1 MANTKHFNN
10 IKIARGTRAKW
21 LAGAKPSYGEMFYDK
36 NTKGVYIAIPNADAE
51 NGIELKRFGG
61 FDSVVLKGTI
71 FARNF
76 ANICRIAEPGDAY
89 IVTGRISVEQ
99 PEVTF
104 DNEGDVKR
112 NATSVRTYDN
122 YFKNGQVIIFTSE
135 DVSSIPNSYIFN
147 DSEIAANPEGVKGI
161 ITLAGTAEAVDLEY
175 DPSLT
180 EVASDKGMGTGKAIT
195 DVQTALDTLFNEKM
209 EYIGSFN
216 EITITATDNLTE
228 ADNYTPATA
237 ADKAWAIIAKQK
249 QLHMGQSLVY
259 SGPTTKVTTV
269 DGDVTIRTNTM
280 IVNNAG
286 TIYTIP
292 LGASEARDI
301 AYTPAGDLKTDES
314 VPSFTTVQSDGT
326 KVTLTEDQ
334 IATVQHALDYLHQ
347 NKADLNSNGKL
358 PLSQMP
364 STMIGALQYVGT
376 VQIGNN
382 VTSLTVAELAA
393 LMRTAK
399 EGSDSWETDT
409 DSKTGNKKAKAYE
422 NLDSGD
428 YVIISIPLSPEGE
441 TTDKDLPSQPDEAD
455 EDHPRP
461 RPRPLPPDEADEDH
475 PLSRQI
481 SILDGKTELFKISN
495 GDHVIVNK
503 ADEDGYTFDHLDTS
517 AAVDAINEII
527 GSVNIVDQERVV
539 TKGFYTDGTKVTD
552 EIQETKV
559 TTTPADHT
567 IRVESPNGVLEY
579 SDIAAHNIPQA
590 GGSRSL
596 VASDL
601 SINDVQHNSNYH
613 KGDDKTHNTEL
624 IGKKKDGTSVTVEFP
639 NKDGMIQVISEG
651 DGTKDVLPKFNE
663 EGTLIDS
670 EVSQTKDAT
679 TENGTLHLGKNFD
692 INYDE
697 LAKLLQ
703 YLRGAVKITRLF
715 DHDDA
720 NINSESQTARTHDE
734 NTLVV
739 LDEDSAIDGGEW
751 E

>member
-1 MANTKHFNN
+1 MANKKHYNN
-10 IKIARGTRAKW
+10 IKIARGTRANW
-21 LAGAKPSYGEMFYDK
+21 LAGANPSYGEMFYDK

-71 FARNF
+71 QSSNF
-76 ANICRIAEPGDAY
+76 AHICGIAEPGDAY
-89 IVTGRISVEQ
+89 IVTGKINVEQ

-104 DNEGDVKR
+104 DNAGNVIR
-112 NATSVRTYDN
+112 NTTSVRTYDN

-147 DSEIAANPEGVKGI
+147 ESEIAANPEGSKGI

-180 EVASDKGMGTGKAIT
+180 EVASDKGMGVGKAIT

-216 EITITATDNLTE
+216 EITITSTDDLTE

-249 QLHMGQSLVY
+249 QLLMGQSLVY
-259 SGPTTKVTTV
+259 SGPTSKVTTV
-269 DGDVTIRTNTM
+269 DGDVVLRTNTM

-301 AYTPAGDLKTDES
+301 AFAPSGELKSDES
-314 VPSFTTVQSDGT
+314 VPTFTTTQADGT
-326 KVTLTEDQ
+326 KVTLTHDQ
-334 IATVQHALDYLHQ
+334 IATVQHALDFLHQ

-364 STMIGALQYVGT
+364 STMIGALQYIGT
-376 VQIGNN
+376 VQIGND
-382 VTSLTVAELAA
+382 VSTLTVEELAT
-393 LMRTAK
+393 LMRSSK
-399 EGSDSWETDT
+399 EGGDSWETDT
-409 DSKTGNKKAKAYE
+409 DSKEGNKKANAYD

-428 YVIISIPLSPEGE
+428 YVIISIPLATTEG
-441 TTDKDLPSQPDEAD
+441 
-455 EDHPRP
+455 
-461 RPRPLPPDEADEDH
+461 EDH

-481 SILDGKTELFKISN
+481 SITDGAKTLFTISN

-503 ADEDGYTFDHLDTS
+503 ADESGYVFDHLDTS
-517 AAVDAINEII
+517 AAVDAVNAII
-527 GSVNIVDQERVV
+527 GSVNIVDKERVV
-539 TKGFYTDGTKVTD
+539 TKSFAADGEKVT
-552 EIQETKV
+552 EEVQETQI

-567 IRVESPNGVLEY
+567 IRVESPNAVLEHT
-579 SDIAAHNIPQA
+579 DIAAHNIPQA

-601 SINDVQHNSNYH
+601 SINDVQHDSNY
-613 KGDDKTHNTEL
+613 KTGEDKTHNTEL
-624 IGKKKDGTSVTVEFP
+624 IGKKTDGTPVTIEFP
-639 NKDGMIQVISEG
+639 NKDGIIQVIGEG
-651 DGTKDVLPKFNE
+651 DGTKDVLPKFDE
-663 EGTLIDS
+663 EGALIDS
-670 EVSQTKDAT
+670 EVSQTNDAT
-679 TENGTLHLGKNFD
+679 TRKGTLHLGENLD

-703 YLRGAVKITRLF
+703 YLRGEVKITRLF
-715 DHDDA
+715 DHDDE

>member
-71 FARNF
+71 QATNF
-76 ANICRIAEPGDAY
+76 AHICEIAEPGDAY
-89 IVTGRISVEQ
+89 IVTGKINVEQ

-104 DNEGDVKR
+104 DNAGNVVR
-112 NATSVRTYDN
+112 NKTSVRTYDN

-135 DVSSIPNSYIFN
+135 DVSNIPNSYIFN
-147 DSEIAANPEGVKGI
+147 DSEIAANPEGAKGI

-180 EVASDKGMGTGKAIT
+180 EVASDKGMGAGKAIT

-216 EITITATDNLTE
+216 EITITATDDLAE

-237 ADKAWAIIAKQK
+237 ADKAWAIVAKQK
-249 QLHMGQSLVY
+249 QLLMGQSLVY
-259 SGPTTKVTTV
+259 SGPTSKITTV
-269 DGDVTIRTNTM
+269 DGDVTFRTNTM

-314 VPSFTTVQSDGT
+314 VPSFTTFQTDGT

-334 IATVQHALDYLHQ
+334 IATVQHALDFLHQ

-376 VQIGNN
+376 VQIGNDI
-382 VTSLTVAELAA
+382 TSLTVAELAA

-399 EGSDSWETDT
+399 EGGDSWETDT
-409 DSKTGNKKAKAYE
+409 DSKTGNKKANAYE

-428 YVIISIPLSPEGE
+428 YVIISIPLATVDG
-441 TTDKDLPSQPDEAD
+441 
-455 EDHPRP
+455 EDHS
-461 RPRPLPPDEADEDH
+461 
-475 PLSRQI
+475 LSRQI
-481 SILDGKTELFKISN
+481 SILDGKTEVFKISN

-517 AAVDAINEII
+517 AAVDAVNEII
-527 GSVNIVDQERVV
+527 GSVEIVDKERL
-539 TKGFYTDGTKVTD
+539 TPESFNNDGTVTSAT
-552 EIQETKV
+552 IQETQV
-559 TTTPADHT
+559 TTDTANHT
-567 IRVESPNGVLEY
+567 IRIESPNAVLE
-579 SDIAAHNIPQA
+579 SKAVPAHNLAQS
-590 GGSRSL
+590 GGNRSL
-596 VASDL
+596 VESDL
-601 SINDVQHNSNYH
+601 FVNDTKHDSNY
-613 KGDDKTHNTEL
+613 KTGDDKTHNTEI
-624 IGKKKDGTSVTVEFP
+624 IGKKFDGTQVTVELP
-639 NKDGMIQVISEG
+639 NKDGMIQVIGEG
-651 DGTKDVLPKFNE
+651 DGTKDVLPKFDE
-663 EGTLIDS
+663 DGALIDS
-670 EVSQTKDAT
+670 EVSQTNDAT
-679 TENGTLHLGKNFD
+679 TRKGTLHLGKNFD

-715 DHDDA
+715 DHDDD

-751 E
+751 D

>member
-1 MANTKHFNN
+1 MANTKHYNN
-10 IKIARGTRAKW
+10 IKIARGTRANW
-21 LAGAKPSYGEMFYDK
+21 LAGANPSYGEMFYDK

-71 FARNF
+71 QASNF
-76 ANICRIAEPGDAY
+76 ANICKIAEPGDAY
-89 IVTGRISVEQ
+89 IVTGKINVVQ

-104 DNEGDVKR
+104 DNAGNVIR

-147 DSEIAANPEGVKGI
+147 ESEIAANPEGSKGI

-180 EVASDKGMGTGKAIT
+180 EVASDKGMGSGKAIT

-216 EITITATDNLTE
+216 EITITATDDLTE

-249 QLHMGQSLVY
+249 QLLMGQSLVY
-259 SGPTTKVTTV
+259 SGPTSKVTTV
-269 DGDVTIRTNTM
+269 DGDVVLRTNTM

-301 AYTPAGDLKTDES
+301 AYTPSGDLKTDES
-314 VPSFTTVQSDGT
+314 VPAFTTVQADGT

-376 VQIGNN
+376 VQIANN
-382 VTSLTVAELAA
+382 VTTLTVEELAT
-393 LMRTAK
+393 LMRSAK
-399 EGSDSWETDT
+399 EGGDSWETDT
-409 DSKTGNKKAKAYE
+409 DSKEGNKKANAYD

-428 YVIISIPLSPEGE
+428 YVIISIPLATTEG
-441 TTDKDLPSQPDEAD
+441 
-455 EDHPRP
+455 
-461 RPRPLPPDEADEDH
+461 EDH

-481 SILDGKTELFKISN
+481 SITDGAKTLFTISN

-503 ADEDGYTFDHLDTS
+503 ADESGYVFDHLDTS
-517 AAVDAINEII
+517 AAVDAVNAII
-527 GSVNIVDQERVV
+527 GSVNIVDKERVV
-539 TKGFYTDGTKVTD
+539 TKGFSADGTKVTE

-567 IRVESPNGVLEY
+567 IRVESPNGVLEHT
-579 SDIAAHNIPQA
+579 DIAAHNIPQT

-601 SINDVQHNSNYH
+601 SINDVQHDSNYH
-613 KGDDKTHNTEL
+613 TGDDKTHNTEL
-624 IGKKKDGTSVTVEFP
+624 IGKKKDGTPVTVEFP
-639 NKDGMIQVISEG
+639 NKDGMIQVIGEG
-651 DGTKDVLPKFNE
+651 DGTKDVLPKFDE
-663 EGTLIDS
+663 EGSLIDS
-670 EVSQTKDAT
+670 EVSQTNDAT
-679 TENGTLHLGKNFD
+679 TGKGTLHLGDNFD

-734 NTLVV
+734 NILVV

-751 E
+751 D

>member
-10 IKIARGTRAKW
+10 IKIARGTRSKW

-71 FARNF
+71 QATNF
-76 ANICRIAEPGDAY
+76 AHICEIAEPGDAY
-89 IVTGRISVEQ
+89 IVTGKINVEQ

-104 DNEGDVKR
+104 DNAGNVIR
-112 NATSVRTYDN
+112 NTTSVRTYDN

-135 DVSSIPNSYIFN
+135 DVSNIPNSYIFN
-147 DSEIAANPEGVKGI
+147 ESEIAANPEGAKGI
-161 ITLAGTAEAVDLEY
+161 VTLAGTAEAVDLEY

-216 EITITATDNLTE
+216 EITVTATDDLAE

-249 QLHMGQSLVY
+249 QLLMGQSLVY
-259 SGPTTKVTTV
+259 SGPTSKITTV
-269 DGDVTIRTNTM
+269 DGDVTFRTNTM

-301 AYTPAGDLKTDES
+301 AYTPTGDLKTDES
-314 VPSFTTVQSDGT
+314 IPAFTTVQADGT

-334 IATVQHALDYLHQ
+334 IATVQHALDFLHQ

-376 VQIGNN
+376 VKIADD
-382 VTSLTVAELAA
+382 VTSLTVAELAT
-393 LMRTAK
+393 LMRNAK
-399 EGSDSWETDT
+399 EGGDSWETDT
-409 DSKTGNKKAKAYE
+409 DSATGNKKANAYE

-428 YVIISIPLSPEGE
+428 YVIISIPLATVDG
-441 TTDKDLPSQPDEAD
+441 
-455 EDHPRP
+455 
-461 RPRPLPPDEADEDH
+461 EDH

-481 SILDGKTELFKISN
+481 SVIDGTTEVFKLSN

-517 AAVDAINEII
+517 AAVDAVNAII

-539 TKGFYTDGTKVTD
+539 TKGFSADGTKVTE

-567 IRVESPNGVLEY
+567 IRVESPNGVLEH

-601 SINDVQHNSNYH
+601 SINDVQHDSNYH
-613 KGDDKTHNTEL
+613 TGDDKTHNTEL
-624 IGKKKDGTSVTVEFP
+624 IGKKKDGTPVTVEFP
-639 NKDGMIQVISEG
+639 NKDGMIQVIGEG
-651 DGTKDVLPKFNE
+651 DGTKDVLPKFDE
-663 EGTLIDS
+663 EGALIDS
-670 EVSQTKDAT
+670 EVSQTNDAT
-679 TENGTLHLGKNFD
+679 TGNGTLHLGDNFD

-751 E
+751 D

>member
-1 MANTKHFNN
+1 MANTKHYNN
-10 IKIARGTRAKW
+10 IKIARGTRANW
-21 LAGAKPSYGEMFYDK
+21 LAGANPSYGEMFYDK
-36 NTKGVYIAIPNADAE
+36 NTKGVYIAIPNAEAE

-71 FARNF
+71 QSSNF
-76 ANICRIAEPGDAY
+76 AHICGIAEPGDAY
-89 IVTGRISVEQ
+89 IVTGKINVEQ

-104 DNEGDVKR
+104 DNAGNVIR
-112 NATSVRTYDN
+112 NTTSVRTYDN

-147 DSEIAANPEGVKGI
+147 ESEIAANPEGSKGI

-180 EVASDKGMGTGKAIT
+180 EVASDKGMGPGKAIT

-216 EITITATDNLTE
+216 EITITSTDDLTE

-249 QLHMGQSLVY
+249 QLLMGQSLVY
-259 SGPTTKVTTV
+259 SGPTSKVTTV
-269 DGDVTIRTNTM
+269 DGDVVLRTNTM

-301 AYTPAGDLKTDES
+301 AFAPSGELKSDES
-314 VPSFTTVQSDGT
+314 VPTFTTTQTDGS
-326 KVTLTEDQ
+326 KVTLTHDQ

-376 VQIGNN
+376 VQIGND
-382 VTSLTVAELAA
+382 VSTLTVEELAT

-399 EGSDSWETDT
+399 EGGDSWETDT
-409 DSKTGNKKAKAYE
+409 DSKEGNKKANAYD

-428 YVIISIPLSPEGE
+428 YVIVSIPLATTEG
-441 TTDKDLPSQPDEAD
+441 
-455 EDHPRP
+455 
-461 RPRPLPPDEADEDH
+461 EDH

-481 SILDGKTELFKISN
+481 SITDGAKTLFTISN

-503 ADEDGYTFDHLDTS
+503 ADEEGYVFDHLDTS
-517 AAVDAINEII
+517 AAVDAVNAII
-527 GSVNIVDQERVV
+527 GSVNIVDKERVV
-539 TKGFYTDGTKVTD
+539 TKGFEADGTKTTE
-552 EIQETKV
+552 EIQETQI

-567 IRVESPNGVLEY
+567 IRVESPNAVLEHT
-579 SDIAAHNIPQA
+579 DIAAHNIPQA

-601 SINDVQHNSNYH
+601 SINDVQHDSNY
-613 KGDDKTHNTEL
+613 KTGEDKTHNTEL
-624 IGKKKDGTSVTVEFP
+624 IGKKTDGTSVTVEFP
-639 NKDGMIQVISEG
+639 NKDGIIQVIGEG
-651 DGTKDVLPKFNE
+651 DGTKDVLPKFDE
-663 EGTLIDS
+663 EGALIDS
-670 EVSQTKDAT
+670 EVSQTNDAT
-679 TENGTLHLGKNFD
+679 TRKGTLHLGENLD

-697 LAKLLQ
+697 LNKLLQ
-703 YLRGAVKITRLF
+703 YLRGEVKITRLF
-715 DHDDA
+715 DHDDE

>member
-1 MANTKHFNN
+1 MADKKHFNN

-71 FARNF
+71 QATNF
-76 ANICRIAEPGDAY
+76 AHICEIAEPGDAY
-89 IVTGRISVEQ
+89 IVTGKINVEQ
-99 PEVTF
+99 PEITF
-104 DNEGDVKR
+104 DNAGNVIR

-135 DVSSIPNSYIFN
+135 DVSNIPNSYIFN
-147 DSEIAANPEGVKGI
+147 DSEIAANPEGAKGI

-180 EVASDKGMGTGKAIT
+180 EVASDKGMGAGKAIT

-216 EITITATDNLTE
+216 EITITATDDLAE

-237 ADKAWAIIAKQK
+237 ADKAWAIVAKQK
-249 QLHMGQSLVY
+249 QLLMGQSLVY
-259 SGPTTKVTTV
+259 SGPTSKITTV
-269 DGDVTIRTNTM
+269 DGDVTFRTNTM

-314 VPSFTTVQSDGT
+314 VPSFTTFQTDGT

-334 IATVQHALDYLHQ
+334 IATVQHALDFLHQ

-376 VQIGNN
+376 VQIGNDI
-382 VTSLTVAELAA
+382 TSLTVAELAA

-399 EGSDSWETDT
+399 EGGDSWETDT
-409 DSKTGNKKAKAYE
+409 DSKTGNKKANAYE

-428 YVIISIPLSPEGE
+428 YVIVSIPLATVDG
-441 TTDKDLPSQPDEAD
+441 
-455 EDHPRP
+455 
-461 RPRPLPPDEADEDH
+461 EDH

-481 SILDGKTELFKISN
+481 SILDGTTEVFKISN

-517 AAVDAINEII
+517 AAVDAVNEII
-527 GSVNIVDQERVV
+527 GSVEIVDKERL
-539 TKGFYTDGTKVTD
+539 TPESFNNDGTVTSAT
-552 EIQETKV
+552 IQETQV
-559 TTTPADHT
+559 TTDTANHT
-567 IRVESPNGVLEY
+567 IRIESPNAVLE
-579 SDIAAHNIPQA
+579 SKAVPAHNLAQS
-590 GGSRSL
+590 GGNRSL
-596 VASDL
+596 VESDL
-601 SINDVQHNSNYH
+601 FVNDTKHDSNY
-613 KGDDKTHNTEL
+613 KTGDDKTHNTEL
-624 IGKKKDGTSVTVEFP
+624 IGKKKDGTQVTVEFP
-639 NKDGMIQVISEG
+639 NKDGMIQVVGEG

-663 EGTLIDS
+663 EGALIDS
-670 EVSQTKDAT
+670 EVSQTNDAT
-679 TENGTLHLGKNFD
+679 TRNGTLHLGKNFD

-703 YLRGAVKITRLF
+703 YLRGELKITRLF

-720 NINSESQTARTHDE
+720 NINSESQAARTHDE

-751 E
+751 D

>member
-71 FARNF
+71 QATNF
-76 ANICRIAEPGDAY
+76 AHICEIAEPGDAY
-89 IVTGRISVEQ
+89 IVTGKINVEQ

-104 DNEGDVKR
+104 DNAGNVIR

-135 DVSSIPNSYIFN
+135 DVSNIPNSYIFN
-147 DSEIAANPEGVKGI
+147 ESEIAANPEGAKGI
-161 ITLAGTAEAVDLEY
+161 VTLAGTAEAVDLEY

-180 EVASDKGMGTGKAIT
+180 EVASDKGMGAGKAIT

-216 EITITATDNLTE
+216 EITITATDDLTE

-249 QLHMGQSLVY
+249 QLLMGQSLVY
-259 SGPTTKVTTV
+259 SGPTSKITTV
-269 DGDVTIRTNTM
+269 DGDVTLRTNTM

-314 VPSFTTVQSDGT
+314 VPAFTTVQADGT

-334 IATVQHALDYLHQ
+334 IATVQHALDFLHQ

-376 VQIGNN
+376 VQIGND
-382 VTSLTVAELAA
+382 VTTLTASELAT
-393 LMRTAK
+393 LMRNAK
-399 EGSDSWETDT
+399 EGGDSWETDT
-409 DSKTGNKKAKAYE
+409 DSKTGNKKANAYE

-428 YVIISIPLSPEGE
+428 YVIISIPLATTAGE
-441 TTDKDLPSQPDEAD
+441 DFAQTRQVSITTDA
-455 EDHPRP
+455 
-461 RPRPLPPDEADEDH
+461 
-475 PLSRQI
+475 
-481 SILDGKTELFKISN
+481 GVELFKISN

-527 GSVNIVDQERVV
+527 GSVEIVDQERVV
-539 TKGFYTDGTKVTD
+539 TKGFADDGSRVTE

-567 IRVESPNGVLEY
+567 IRIESPNGVLEH

-601 SINDVQHNSNYH
+601 SINDVQHDSNYH

-624 IGKKKDGTSVTVEFP
+624 IGKKKDGTQVTVEFP
-639 NKDGMIQVISEG
+639 NKDGMIQVIGEG
-651 DGTKDVLPKFNE
+651 DGTKDVLPKFDE
-663 EGTLIDS
+663 EGALIDS
-670 EVSQTKDAT
+670 EVSQTNDAT
-679 TENGTLHLGKNFD
+679 TGKGTLHLGKNFD

-715 DHDDA
+715 DHDDE
-720 NINSESQTARTHDE
+720 NINSESQAARTHDE

-751 E
+751 D

>member
-1 MANTKHFNN
+1 MANTKHYNN
-10 IKIARGTRAKW
+10 IKIARGTRANW
-21 LAGAKPSYGEMFYDK
+21 LAGANPSYGEMFYDK

-71 FARNF
+71 QASNF
-76 ANICRIAEPGDAY
+76 ANICKIAEPGDAY
-89 IVTGRISVEQ
+89 IVTGKINVVQ

-104 DNEGDVKR
+104 DNAGNVIR

-147 DSEIAANPEGVKGI
+147 ESEIAANPEGSKGI

-180 EVASDKGMGTGKAIT
+180 EVASDKGMGSGKAIT

-216 EITITATDNLTE
+216 EITITATDDLTE

-249 QLHMGQSLVY
+249 QLLMGQSLVY
-259 SGPTTKVTTV
+259 SGPTSKVTTV
-269 DGDVTIRTNTM
+269 DGDVVLRTNTM

-301 AYTPAGDLKTDES
+301 AYTPSGDLKTDES
-314 VPSFTTVQSDGT
+314 VPAFTTVQADGT

-376 VQIGNN
+376 VQIANN
-382 VTSLTVAELAA
+382 VTTLTVEELAT
-393 LMRTAK
+393 LMRSAK
-399 EGSDSWETDT
+399 EGGDSWETDT
-409 DSKTGNKKAKAYE
+409 DSKEGNKKANAYD

-428 YVIISIPLSPEGE
+428 YVIISIPLATTEG
-441 TTDKDLPSQPDEAD
+441 
-455 EDHPRP
+455 
-461 RPRPLPPDEADEDH
+461 EDH

-481 SILDGKTELFKISN
+481 SITDGAKTLFTISN

-503 ADEDGYTFDHLDTS
+503 ADESGYVFDHLDTS
-517 AAVDAINEII
+517 AAVDAVNAII
-527 GSVNIVDQERVV
+527 GSVNIVDKERVV
-539 TKGFYTDGTKVTD
+539 TKGFSADGTKVTE

-567 IRVESPNGVLEY
+567 IRVESPNGVLEHT
-579 SDIAAHNIPQA
+579 DIAAHNIPQA

-601 SINDVQHNSNYH
+601 SINDVQHDSNYH
-613 KGDDKTHNTEL
+613 TGDDKTHNTEL
-624 IGKKKDGTSVTVEFP
+624 IGKKKDGTPVTVEFP
-639 NKDGMIQVISEG
+639 NKDGMIQVIGEG
-651 DGTKDVLPKFNE
+651 DGTKDVLPKFDE
-663 EGTLIDS
+663 EGSLIDS
-670 EVSQTKDAT
+670 EVSQTNDAT
-679 TENGTLHLGKNFD
+679 TGKGTLHLGDNFD

-734 NTLVV
+734 NILVV

-751 E
+751 D

>member
-1 MANTKHFNN
+1 MANKKHYNN
-10 IKIARGTRAKW
+10 IKIARGTRANW
-21 LAGAKPSYGEMFYDK
+21 LVGANPSYGEMFYDK
-36 NTKGVYIAIPNADAE
+36 NTKGVYIAIPNENAK

-71 FARNF
+71 QSSNF
-76 ANICRIAEPGDAY
+76 ANICEIAEPGDAY
-89 IVTGRISVEQ
+89 IVTGKINVEQ

-104 DNEGDVKR
+104 DNAGNVIR

-147 DSEIAANPEGVKGI
+147 ESEIAANNEGSKGI

-180 EVASDKGMGTGKAIT
+180 EVASDKGMGVGKAIT

-216 EITITATDNLTE
+216 EITITSTDDLTE

-249 QLHMGQSLVY
+249 QLLMGQSLVY
-259 SGPTTKVTTV
+259 SGPTSKVTTV
-269 DGDVTIRTNTM
+269 DGDVVLRTNTM

-301 AYTPAGDLKTDES
+301 AFAPSGELKSDES
-314 VPSFTTVQSDGT
+314 VPTFTTTQTDGT
-326 KVTLTEDQ
+326 KVTLTHDQ
-334 IATVQHALDYLHQ
+334 ISTVQHALDFLHQ

-376 VQIGNN
+376 VQIGND
-382 VTSLTVAELAA
+382 VTTLTVEELAT

-399 EGSDSWETDT
+399 EGGDSWETDT
-409 DSKTGNKKAKAYE
+409 DSKEGNKKANAYD

-428 YVIISIPLSPEGE
+428 YVIISIPLATTEG
-441 TTDKDLPSQPDEAD
+441 
-455 EDHPRP
+455 
-461 RPRPLPPDEADEDH
+461 EDH

-481 SILDGKTELFKISN
+481 SITDGAKTLFTISN

-503 ADEDGYTFDHLDTS
+503 ADESGYVFDHLDTS
-517 AAVDAINEII
+517 AAVDAVNAII
-527 GSVNIVDQERVV
+527 GSVNIVDKERVV
-539 TKGFYTDGTKVTD
+539 TKGFEADGTKTTE
-552 EIQETKV
+552 EIQETQI

-567 IRVESPNGVLEY
+567 IRVESPNAVLEHT
-579 SDIAAHNIPQA
+579 DIAAHNIPQA

-601 SINDVQHNSNYH
+601 SINDVQHDSNY
-613 KGDDKTHNTEL
+613 KTGEDKTHNTEL
-624 IGKKKDGTSVTVEFP
+624 IGKKADGTSVTVEFP
-639 NKDGMIQVISEG
+639 NKDGIIQVIGEG
-651 DGTKDVLPKFNE
+651 DGTKDVLPKFDE
-663 EGTLIDS
+663 EGALIDS
-670 EVSQTKDAT
+670 EVSQTNDAT
-679 TENGTLHLGKNFD
+679 TRKGTLHLGENLD

-703 YLRGAVKITRLF
+703 YLRGEVKITRLF
-715 DHDDA
+715 DHDDEI
-720 NINSESQTARTHDE
+720 INSESQTARTHDE

-751 E
+751 N

>member
-1 MANTKHFNN
+1 MANTKHYNN
-10 IKIARGTRAKW
+10 IKIARGTRANW
-21 LAGAKPSYGEMFYDK
+21 LAGANPSYGEMFYDK
-36 NTKGVYIAIPNADAE
+36 NTKGVYIAIPNAEAE

-61 FDSVVLKGTI
+61 FDSVVIKGTI
-71 FARNF
+71 QSSNF
-76 ANICRIAEPGDAY
+76 AHICGIAEPGDAY
-89 IVTGRISVEQ
+89 IVTGKINVVQ
-99 PEVTF
+99 PETTF
-104 DNEGDVKR
+104 DNQGNVIR
-112 NATSVRTYDN
+112 NESSSRTYDN

-135 DVSSIPNSYIFN
+135 DVSNIPNSYIFN
-147 DSEIAANPEGVKGI
+147 ESEIAANPEGSKGI

-180 EVASDKGMGTGKAIT
+180 EVASDKGMGVGKAIT

-216 EITITATDNLTE
+216 EITITSTDDLTE

-249 QLHMGQSLVY
+249 QLLMGQSLVY
-259 SGPTTKVTTV
+259 SGPTSKVTTV
-269 DGDVTIRTNTM
+269 DGDVVLRTNTM

-301 AYTPAGDLKTDES
+301 AFAPSGELKSDES
-314 VPSFTTVQSDGT
+314 VPTFTTTQADGT
-326 KVTLTEDQ
+326 KVTLTHDQ
-334 IATVQHALDYLHQ
+334 IATVQHALDFLHQ

-376 VQIGNN
+376 VQIGND
-382 VTSLTVAELAA
+382 VSTLTVEELAT

-399 EGSDSWETDT
+399 EGGDSWETDT
-409 DSKTGNKKAKAYE
+409 DSKEGNKKANAYD

-428 YVIISIPLSPEGE
+428 YVIVSIPLATTEG
-441 TTDKDLPSQPDEAD
+441 
-455 EDHPRP
+455 
-461 RPRPLPPDEADEDH
+461 EDH

-481 SILDGKTELFKISN
+481 SITDGAKTLFTISN

-503 ADEDGYTFDHLDTS
+503 ADENGYVFDHLDTS
-517 AAVDAINEII
+517 AAVDAVNAII
-527 GSVNIVDQERVV
+527 GSVNIVDKERVV
-539 TKGFYTDGTKVTD
+539 TKGFEADGTKTTE
-552 EIQETKV
+552 EIQETQI

-567 IRVESPNGVLEY
+567 IRVESPNAVLEHT
-579 SDIAAHNIPQA
+579 DIAAHNIPQA

-601 SINDVQHNSNYH
+601 SINDVQHDSNY
-613 KGDDKTHNTEL
+613 KTGEDKTHNTEL
-624 IGKKKDGTSVTVEFP
+624 IGKKTDGTSVTVEFP
-639 NKDGMIQVISEG
+639 NKDGIIQVIGEG
-651 DGTKDVLPKFNE
+651 DGTKDVLPKFDE
-663 EGTLIDS
+663 EGALIDS
-670 EVSQTKDAT
+670 EVSQTNDAT
-679 TENGTLHLGKNFD
+679 TRKGTLHLGENLD

-703 YLRGAVKITRLF
+703 YLRGEVKITRLF
-715 DHDDA
+715 DHDDE

>member
-21 LAGAKPSYGEMFYDK
+21 LAGAKPTYGEMFYDK
-36 NTKGVYIAIPNADAE
+36 NTKSVYIAIPNADAE

-71 FARNF
+71 QSSNF
-76 ANICRIAEPGDAY
+76 AHICEIAEPGDAY
-89 IVTGRISVEQ
+89 IVTGRINVEQ

-104 DNEGDVKR
+104 DNAGNVIR

-135 DVSSIPNSYIFN
+135 DVSNIPNSYIFN
-147 DSEIAANPEGVKGI
+147 ESEIAANPEGAKGI

-175 DPSLT
+175 DPSQT
-180 EVASDKGMGTGKAIT
+180 EVASDKGMGAGKAIT
-195 DVQTALDTLFNEKM
+195 DVQTALDALFNEKM

-216 EITITATDNLTE
+216 EITITATDDLTE

-249 QLHMGQSLVY
+249 QLLMGQSLVY
-259 SGPTTKVTTV
+259 SGPTSKITTV
-269 DGDVTIRTNTM
+269 DGDVILKTNTM
-280 IVNNAG
+280 IVNNSG
-286 TIYTIP
+286 VIYTIP
-292 LGASEARDI
+292 LGTSEARDI
-301 AYTPAGDLKTDES
+301 VYTPSGELKTDES
-314 VPSFTTVQSDGT
+314 VPVFTTIQADGT

-334 IATVQHALDYLHQ
+334 IETVQQALDFLHQ

-376 VQIGNN
+376 VQIAND
-382 VTSLTVAELAA
+382 VTTLTTAELAA

-399 EGSDSWETDT
+399 EGGDSWETDT
-409 DSKTGNKKAKAYE
+409 DDKTGNKKANAYE

-428 YVIISIPLSPEGE
+428 YVIISIPLATTAGE
-441 TTDKDLPSQPDEAD
+441 DFAQT
-455 EDHPRP
+455 
-461 RPRPLPPDEADEDH
+461 
-475 PLSRQI
+475 RQI
-481 SILDGKTELFKISN
+481 SITTDGGVELFKISN

-527 GSVNIVDQERVV
+527 GSVEIVDQERVV
-539 TKGFYTDGTKVTD
+539 TKGFADDGSKITE

-559 TTTPADHT
+559 TTSSADHT
-567 IRVESPNGVLEY
+567 IRVESPNGVLEH

-601 SINDVQHNSNYH
+601 SINDVQHDSNYH
-613 KGDDKTHNTEL
+613 TGDDKTHNTEL

-651 DGTKDVLPKFNE
+651 DGTKDVLPKFDE
-663 EGTLIDS
+663 EGALIDS
-670 EVSQTKDAT
+670 EVSQTNDAT
-679 TENGTLHLGKNFD
+679 TGNGTLHLGDNFD

-715 DHDDA
+715 DHDDD
-720 NINSESQTARTHDE
+720 NINSESQTTRTHDE
-734 NTLVV
+734 NTLVI

-751 E
+751 D

>member
-71 FARNF
+71 QATNF
-76 ANICRIAEPGDAY
+76 AHICEIAEPGDAY
-89 IVTGRISVEQ
+89 IVTGKINVEQ

-104 DNEGDVKR
+104 DNAGNVVR
-112 NATSVRTYDN
+112 NKTSVRTYDN

-135 DVSSIPNSYIFN
+135 DVSNIPNSYIFN
-147 DSEIAANPEGVKGI
+147 DSEIAANPEGAKGI

-180 EVASDKGMGTGKAIT
+180 EVASDKGMGAGKAIT

-216 EITITATDNLTE
+216 EITITATDDLAE

-237 ADKAWAIIAKQK
+237 ADKAWAIVAKQK
-249 QLHMGQSLVY
+249 QLLMGQSLVY
-259 SGPTTKVTTV
+259 SGPTSKITTV
-269 DGDVTIRTNTM
+269 DGDVTFRTNTM

-314 VPSFTTVQSDGT
+314 VPSFTTFQTDGT

-334 IATVQHALDYLHQ
+334 IATVQHALDFLHQ

-376 VQIGNN
+376 VQIGNDI
-382 VTSLTVAELAA
+382 TSLTVAELAA

-399 EGSDSWETDT
+399 EGGDSWETDT
-409 DSKTGNKKAKAYE
+409 DSKTGNKKANAYE

-428 YVIISIPLSPEGE
+428 YVIISIPLATVDG
-441 TTDKDLPSQPDEAD
+441 
-455 EDHPRP
+455 
-461 RPRPLPPDEADEDH
+461 EDH

-481 SILDGKTELFKISN
+481 SILDGKTEVFKISN

-517 AAVDAINEII
+517 AAVDAVNEII
-527 GSVNIVDQERVV
+527 GSVEIVDKERL
-539 TKGFYTDGTKVTD
+539 TPESFNNDGTVTSAT
-552 EIQETKV
+552 IQETQV
-559 TTTPADHT
+559 TTDTANHT
-567 IRVESPNGVLEY
+567 IRIESPNAVLE
-579 SDIAAHNIPQA
+579 SKAVPAHNLAQS
-590 GGSRSL
+590 GGNRSL
-596 VASDL
+596 VESDL
-601 SINDVQHNSNYH
+601 FVNDTKHDSNY
-613 KGDDKTHNTEL
+613 KTGDDKTHNTEI
-624 IGKKKDGTSVTVEFP
+624 IGKKFDGTQVTVELP
-639 NKDGMIQVISEG
+639 NKDGMIQVIGEG
-651 DGTKDVLPKFNE
+651 DGTKDVLPKFDE
-663 EGTLIDS
+663 DGALIDS
-670 EVSQTKDAT
+670 EVSQTNDAT
-679 TENGTLHLGKNFD
+679 TRKGTLHLGKNFD

-715 DHDDA
+715 DHDDD

-751 E
+751 D

>member
-1 MANTKHFNN
+1 MANKKHYNN
-10 IKIARGTRAKW
+10 IKIARGTRANW
-21 LAGAKPSYGEMFYDK
+21 LAGANPSYGEMFYDK

-71 FARNF
+71 QSSNF
-76 ANICRIAEPGDAY
+76 AHICKIAEPGDAY
-89 IVTGRISVEQ
+89 IVTGKINVEQ

-104 DNEGDVKR
+104 DNAGNVIR
-112 NATSVRTYDN
+112 NSTSVRTYDN

-147 DSEIAANPEGVKGI
+147 ESEIAANSEGSKGI

-180 EVASDKGMGTGKAIT
+180 EVASDKGMGAGNAIT

-216 EITITATDNLTE
+216 EITITSTDDLTE

-249 QLHMGQSLVY
+249 QLLMGQSLVY
-259 SGPTTKVTTV
+259 SGPTSKVTTV
-269 DGDVTIRTNTM
+269 DGDVVLRTNTM

-301 AYTPAGDLKTDES
+301 AFAPSGELKSDES
-314 VPSFTTVQSDGT
+314 VPTFTTTQTDGT
-326 KVTLTEDQ
+326 KVTLTHDQ
-334 IATVQHALDYLHQ
+334 IATVQHALDFLHQ

-376 VQIGNN
+376 VQIDND
-382 VTSLTVAELAA
+382 VSTLTVEELAT

-399 EGSDSWETDT
+399 EGGDSWETDT
-409 DSKTGNKKAKAYE
+409 DSKEGNKKANAYD

-428 YVIISIPLSPEGE
+428 YVIISIPLATTEG
-441 TTDKDLPSQPDEAD
+441 
-455 EDHPRP
+455 
-461 RPRPLPPDEADEDH
+461 EDH

-481 SILDGKTELFKISN
+481 SITDGAKTLFTISN

-503 ADEDGYTFDHLDTS
+503 ADESGYVFDHLDTS
-517 AAVDAINEII
+517 AAVDAVNAII
-527 GSVNIVDQERVV
+527 GSVNIVDKERVV
-539 TKGFYTDGTKVTD
+539 TKSFAADGTKTTEEV
-552 EIQETKV
+552 QETQI

-567 IRVESPNGVLEY
+567 IRVESPNAVLEHT
-579 SDIAAHNIPQA
+579 DIAAHNIPQA

-601 SINDVQHNSNYH
+601 SINDVQHNSNY
-613 KGDDKTHNTEL
+613 KTGEDKTHNTEL
-624 IGKKKDGTSVTVEFP
+624 IGKKADGTPVTIEFP
-639 NKDGMIQVISEG
+639 NKDGVIQVIGEG
-651 DGTKDVLPKFNE
+651 DGTKDVIPKFDE
-663 EGTLIDS
+663 EGALIDS
-670 EVSQTKDAT
+670 EVSQTNDAT
-679 TENGTLHLGKNFD
+679 TGKGTLHLGENLD

-703 YLRGAVKITRLF
+703 YLRGEVRITRLF
-715 DHDDA
+715 DHDDE

-751 E
+751 D

>member
-1 MANTKHFNN
+1 MADTKHFNN

-71 FARNF
+71 QATNF
-76 ANICRIAEPGDAY
+76 AHICEIAEPGDAY
-89 IVTGRISVEQ
+89 IVTGKINVEQ

-104 DNEGDVKR
+104 DNAGNVIR

-135 DVSSIPNSYIFN
+135 DVSNIPNSYIFN
-147 DSEIAANPEGVKGI
+147 DSEIAANPEGAKGI
-161 ITLAGTAEAVDLEY
+161 VTLAGTAEAVDLEY

-180 EVASDKGMGTGKAIT
+180 EVASDKGMGAGKAIT

-216 EITITATDNLTE
+216 EITITATDDLAE

-249 QLHMGQSLVY
+249 QLLMGQSLVY
-259 SGPTTKVTTV
+259 SGPTSKITTV
-269 DGDVTIRTNTM
+269 DGDVTLRTNTM

-286 TIYTIP
+286 IIYTIP

-301 AYTPAGDLKTDES
+301 AFTPAGDLKTDES
-314 VPSFTTVQSDGT
+314 VPAFTTVQADGT

-334 IATVQHALDYLHQ
+334 IATVQHALDFLHQ

-376 VQIGNN
+376 VQIGND
-382 VTSLTVAELAA
+382 VTTLTASELAT

-399 EGSDSWETDT
+399 EGGDSWETDT
-409 DSKTGNKKAKAYE
+409 DSKTGNKKANAYE

-428 YVIISIPLSPEGE
+428 YVIISIQLATTAGE
-441 TTDKDLPSQPDEAD
+441 DFAQTRQVSITTDA
-455 EDHPRP
+455 
-461 RPRPLPPDEADEDH
+461 
-475 PLSRQI
+475 
-481 SILDGKTELFKISN
+481 GVELFKISN

-527 GSVNIVDQERVV
+527 GSVEIVDQERVV
-539 TKGFYTDGTKVTD
+539 TKGFSADGTKVTE

-559 TTTPADHT
+559 TTSPADHT
-567 IRVESPNGVLEY
+567 IRVESPNGVLEH

-601 SINDVQHNSNYH
+601 SINDVQHDSNYH

-624 IGKKKDGTSVTVEFP
+624 IGKKKDGTQVTVEFP
-639 NKDGMIQVISEG
+639 NKDGMIQVVGEG
-651 DGTKDVLPKFNE
+651 DGTKDVLPKFDEN
-663 EGTLIDS
+663 GALIDS
-670 EVSQTKDAT
+670 EVSQTNDAT
-679 TENGTLHLGKNFD
+679 TGNGTLHLGENFD

-703 YLRGAVKITRLF
+703 YLRGELEITRLF

-720 NINSESQTARTHDE
+720 NINSESQAARTHDE